1 MDKYQILLLKKL
13 TQTFLNNFL
22 KNKNGNIRVKLLSQ
36 INYKL
41 ESWFI
46 NRINKSDK
54 TLLYRELE
62 DVTIVIPSYCRQKY
76 ILRQM
81 IYWVNSGVKL
91 LILDGSP
98 SALPKNILKT
108 VSSYQDITYLHL
120 NISLEDRLNKSL
132 DFLETKYIALLS
144 DDDFFIKFTL
154 KNLVQKLDNEND
166 LCGCI
171 GQSIRFNFE
180 NEKKKIVYSRGYPHQ
195 GYSATQDNIK
205 DRLEYAFNP
214 YNAATAYG
222 LIRKKVWEDGWGKIE
237 KYSCVYAVEIF
248 QALATYLSGK
258 YIATEQLFWLRSNE
272 NPPISNDSWDR
283 RFRFHQWW
291 ENNKYRLE
299 NEKFIF
305 KLLNIENLKINIER
319 DNLKKIIINVLNTH
333 CDSQQR
339 YKDILKKIILKLVN
353 HFKFLNGVIY
363 LLQKLKKKYFTSAD
377 LDKNLYKKFLTDYK
391 ISDELKDIEKLI
403 EDFNNFDKR

>member
-205 DRLEYAFNP
+205 DRLELHSTHITP
-214 YNAATAYG
+214 
-222 LIRKKVWEDGWGKIE
+222 L
-237 KYSCVYAVEIF
+237 
-248 QALATYLSGK
+248 
-258 YIATEQLFWLRSNE
+258 QLM
-272 NPPISNDSWDR
+272 
-283 RFRFHQWW
+283 
-291 ENNKYRLE
+291 
-299 NEKFIF
+299 
-305 KLLNIENLKINIER
+305 
-319 DNLKKIIINVLNTH
+319 V
-333 CDSQQR
+333 
-339 YKDILKKIILKLVN
+339 
-353 HFKFLNGVIY
+353 
-363 LLQKLKKKYFTSAD
+363 
-377 LDKNLYKKFLTDYK
+377 
-391 ISDELKDIEKLI
+391 
-403 EDFNNFDKR
+403 